1 MLFHFQVFIID
12 DLNFRHE
19 TRLVTY
25 KISATEQSRLIL
37 RLTNKL
43 YITNEIYI
51 YIASIICGDHWG
63 IGEVSGLNKAN

>member
-25 KISATEQSRLIL
+25 KISAAEQSLLIL

-43 YITNEIYI
+43 YITNEI
-51 YIASIICGDHWG
+51 HM
-63 IGEVSGLNKAN
+63 